1 MREIIEVSRLGKEP
15 SRIVIGDV
23 VNSLENYLPEGKPV
37 IVIADEHVYHTYRSI
52 IGRYDYCLIGLGE
65 TNKTLATAQ
74 RLYGELLNLGADRST
89 FILGFGGGIVTDV
102 TGYVASTYMRGLSFG
117 FVASTLL
124 AQVDASVG
132 GKNGVNFEGYKNM
145 VGTFNQP
152 DFVLCDLSLL
162 DTLPEREFKSGLAEI
177 IKSGLIADPELFKLF
192 ETHTLKEFRE
202 NRTLLLEAVHRAV
215 RVKADIVERDERE
228 QGDRR
233 KLNLG
238 HTFAHAIEKSTREYL
253 HGEAVAIGLV
263 MIAALSVQQGTL
275 TQEEAD
281 RVRAVVEKMG
291 LPVQSGVELP
301 QLLQALK
308 LDKKKA
314 AKSVNFVLMDGLG
327 SCQIQPFTFGEI
339 DRIRL

>member
-1 MREIIEVSRLGKEP
+1 
-15 SRIVIGDV
+15 
-23 VNSLENYLPEGKPV
+23 
-37 IVIADEHVYHTYRSI
+37 
-52 IGRYDYCLIGLGE
+52 
-65 TNKTLATAQ
+65 
-74 RLYGELLNLGADRST
+74 
-89 FILGFGGGIVTDV
+89 
-102 TGYVASTYMRGLSFG
+102 MRGLSFG

-327 SCQIQPFTFGEI
+327 TCQIRPFTFEEI